1 MAARS
6 SAGRGARGA
15 GRGARGAGPGPGP
28 GLGRAAPGGPG
39 RGRLAAARGW
49 GDPVEWAAAGVAA
62 TEPLAEGLRG
72 VVLEVPEAVSGGYVS
87 PGQFLQ
93 VRVGGED
100 AKPAFLAVAAAPGAQ
115 APGTLELLV
124 KDAGEDSPAGLLCR
138 LPAGGE
144 LEVSPVMGKGFPVER
159 ARDAGTVLLFA
170 SGSGISPIRALVE
183 SGELSRGAHE
193 RVVLFHGVRDAAHQP
208 YAARLL
214 AWGADLGVRVVE
226 VHSRPAP
233 GWSGARGY
241 VQDALEA
248 ERENLGDLSRA
259 AAFVVGQKEMAE
271 ALKAGLGAA
280 GTPEENVLF
289 NF

>member
-1 MAARS
+1 M
-6 SAGRGARGA
+6 
-15 GRGARGAGPGPGP
+15 
-28 GLGRAAPGGPG
+28 
-39 RGRLAAARGW
+39 
-49 GDPVEWAAAGVAA
+49 
-62 TEPLAEGLRG
+62 
-72 VVLEVPEAVSGGYVS
+72 
-87 PGQFLQ
+87 
-93 VRVGGED
+93 
-100 AKPAFLAVAAAPGAQ
+100 
-115 APGTLELLV
+115 
-124 KDAGEDSPAGLLCR
+124 
-138 LPAGGE
+138 
-144 LEVSPVMGKGFPVER
+144 
-159 ARDAGTVLLFA
+159 
-170 SGSGISPIRALVE
+170 E

-271 ALKAGLGAA
+271 ALKANGNALFKARDAAAAAAA
-280 GTPEENVLF
+280 GRRRAAACTRSTRWRGGRGAR
-289 NF
+289 

>member
-1 MAARS
+1 MRVVV
-6 SAGRGARGA
+6 
-15 GRGARGAGPGPGP
+15 P
-28 GLGRAAPGGPG
+28 
-39 RGRLAAARGW
+39 
-49 GDPVEWAAAGVAA
+49 
-62 TEPLAEGLRG
+62 TEGLAEGLRG
-72 VVLEVPEAVSGGYVS
+72 IVLEVPAEVSEGYVA

-93 VRVGGED
+93 ARVGGAD
-100 AKPAFLAVAAAPGAQ
+100 AKAVFLAVAAAPGAQ

-124 KDAGEDSPAGLLCR
+124 KDAGEGSPAGLLCG

-159 ARDAGTVLLFA
+159 AADAETVLLFA

-183 SGELSRGAHE
+183 SGKLGGDR
-193 RVVLFHGVRDAAHQP
+193 RTILFHGVRDAAHQP
-208 YAARLL
+208 YATQLQ
-214 AWGADLGVRVVE
+214 AWEADLGVRVVE
-226 VHSRPAP
+226 VHSRPEA
-233 GWSGARGY
+233 GWAGARGY

-248 ERENLGDLSRA
+248 EKENLGDLSRA

-271 ALKAGLGAA
+271 ALKQALGAA

>member
-1 MAARS
+1 
-6 SAGRGARGA
+6 
-15 GRGARGAGPGPGP
+15 
-28 GLGRAAPGGPG
+28 
-39 RGRLAAARGW
+39 
-49 GDPVEWAAAGVAA
+49 
-62 TEPLAEGLRG
+62 
-72 VVLEVPEAVSGGYVS
+72 
-87 PGQFLQ
+87 
-93 VRVGGED
+93 
-100 AKPAFLAVAAAPGAQ
+100 
-115 APGTLELLV
+115 
-124 KDAGEDSPAGLLCR
+124 
-138 LPAGGE
+138 
-144 LEVSPVMGKGFPVER
+144 MGKGFPVER
-159 ARDAGTVLLFA
+159 ARDAETVLLFA

-183 SGELSRGAHE
+183 
-193 RVVLFHGVRDAAHQP
+193 LFHGVRDAAHQP

-226 VHSRPAP
+226 VHSPPAP